1 MIFTWNLDQ
10 QLNMTTETK
19 HRQKN
24 LKMTSFWQILT
35 SLLFFRF
42 MPDLEPSKSRIQDA
56 QFVKLTFLLTVTF
69 YFAKTQSRTK
79 KYGSL
84 NIALSKGTVF
94 AKKRCF
100 FGKNADI
107 SKIERPWYEKAY
119 FLRLHMCVYLR
130 TRFQVSSIIL
140 NNSNEF

>member
-100 FGKNADI
+100 LEKMLTSAKSRGLGTKRHI
-107 SKIERPWYEKAY
+107 SWDYICVCIYVPDFK
-119 FLRLHMCVYLR
+119 FLA
-130 TRFQVSSIIL
+130 
-140 NNSNEF
+140 